1 MDNCLEVLKLL
12 NRATNF
18 LAISLLG
25 KYPRELK
32 TYVHIKMCMLVFIV
46 ASLIIATKGRN
57 NPNAHQLMNY

>member
-18 LAISLLG
+18 PEILLLG

-32 TYVHIKMCMLVFIV
+32 TYVHIKTCTKILTAALF
-46 ASLIIATKGRN
+46 IIAKLYKQ
-57 NPNAHQLMNY
+57 P